1 MSLKE
6 RTAEKHKLA
15 ESTLFMK
22 AIFAKSLPQDLWI
35 DWTFQK
41 IHFYDKIE
49 TIAGMLGVTQDIPE
63 VNRTIALLQD
73 FNEMNV
79 ASKAYELK
87 PAVIEY
93 AEYLDSI
100 SGDPY
105 RITAH
110 LYTWHMGDL
119 YGGQMIKRII
129 PGSHKSLEF
138 EKRDELIHKIRLKL
152 DEDMYKEANIAFDW
166 AIRMMREYDSSLG

>member
-15 ESTLFMK
+15 ESTSFMK

-41 IHFYDKIE
+41 IQFYDKIE
-49 TIAGMLGVTQDIPE
+49 TIAGMLGVTSDIPTI
-63 VNRTIALLQD
+63 NRSFLLLQD
-73 FNEMNV
+73 FGEMNTS
-79 ASKAYELK
+79 SKVYEHK
-87 PAVIEY
+87 QSVTEY
-93 AEYLDSI
+93 VDYLDSLRN
-100 SGDPY
+100 DPY

-138 EKRDELIHKIRLKL
+138 EGRDELIHKIRLKL
-152 DEDMYKEANIAFDW
+152 DEDMYKEANVAFDW
-166 AIRMMREYDSSLG
+166 AIKMMREYDSSLG